1 MSWTPPARK
10 TARYALGELV
20 RDTTDHMLLLT
31 ATPHKG
37 DLTNFSLFLQ
47 LLDRDASADVRS
59 LRVAIDRGQAPF
71 YLRRT
76 KEAMVYFPE
85 RQQNGTWVAR
95 KIFTQRI
102 PHTIDFQ
109 IDGA

>member
-1 MSWTPPARK
+1 
-10 TARYALGELV
+10 
-20 RDTTDHMLLLT
+20 
-31 ATPHKG
+31 
-37 DLTNFSLFLQ
+37 
-47 LLDRDASADVRS
+47 
-59 LRVAIDRGQAPF
+59 
-71 YLRRT
+71 
-76 KEAMVYFPE
+76 MVYFPE